1 MGYTDPMIAAA
12 AISDVLGLSNKVSS
26 LRDLEGAVA
35 AGLPKASLPHL
46 MERLYGDR
54 RAARESVYRVV
65 PEATWKRRSTH
76 LSPEESQRT
85 ERIARVLAAAEY
97 GWDSR
102 EDARDWMMR
111 PHPELEGKTPFD
123 AAQTELGARRAEEI
137 LNALFFGLPG

>member
-1 MGYTDPMIAAA
+1 MIAAA
-12 AISDVLGLSNKVSS
+12 AISDVLGLPKKVSS
-26 LRDLEGAVA
+26 LRDLERAVA

-46 MERLYGDR
+46 MDRLYDDR
-54 RAARESVYRVV
+54 RAARESMHQVV

-97 GWDSR
+97 TWNDR